1 MRRVDGWRQ
10 NLGLKI
16 LSVVLALLLWSFVHG
31 TKIVEREISLPVR
44 CVNLPDS
51 LVLLADPPREARV
64 VLSGAAQEFILEHV
78 WPKAELRLDLSR
90 AHRPLVRLTPGPSAV
105 ELGGFT
111 HLSVV
116 RVAEPLLLELP
127 VGRRK

>member
-64 VLSGAAQEFILEHV
+64 VLSGAVQEFVLEHV
-78 WPKAELRLDLSR
+78 WPKAELRLDLSHAR
-90 AHRPLVRLTPGPSAV
+90 RPLVRVTPDPAAV
-105 ELGGFT
+105 ALGGFA

-116 RVAEPLLLELP
+116 RVAEPVLIELP
-127 VGRRK
+127 VGRRN